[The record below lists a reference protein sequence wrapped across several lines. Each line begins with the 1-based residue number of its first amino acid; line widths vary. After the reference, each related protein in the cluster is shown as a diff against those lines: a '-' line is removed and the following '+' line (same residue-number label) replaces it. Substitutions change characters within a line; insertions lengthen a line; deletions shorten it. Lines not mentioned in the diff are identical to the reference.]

1 MKNIKYLFVSLS
13 LISLF
18 SCSDFL
24 DRDPKGV
31 MDQDRF
37 FLSPDAG
44 YSAVVKC
51 YKTLKI
57 GRASCRERV

>member
-1 MKNIKYLFVSLS
+1 MSLS
-13 LISLF
+13 LLSLF

-24 DRDPKGV
+24 ERDPKGV

-44 YSAVVKC
+44 YSSVVKC
-51 YKTLKI
+51 L
-57 GRASCRERV
+57 RLLMM

>member
-18 SCSDFL
+18 SCADFL

-37 FLSPDAG
+37 FFRLMLVIVLSL
-44 YSAVVKC
+44 SAIK
-51 YKTLKI
+51 LLMM
-57 GRASCRERV
+57 